1 MIRPCPGADR
11 AFSPRFRDD
20 EAPTEDEPTDA
31 PDHTDVLPLAAD
43 RDRAASLE
51 VVAAYAL
58 TQAVAV
64 AVLFCV
70 HLSRVWFPVT
80 P

>member
-31 PDHTDVLPLAAD
+31 PDHTDVSPLASG

-51 VVAAYAL
+51 
-58 TQAVAV
+58 AVQFFAGS
-64 AVLFCV
+64 AVLIAAILYCN
-70 HLSRVWFPVT
+70 HLSHVLYPN
-80 P
+80 